1 MALTFL
7 TLHCSMELLAS
18 LFRTRK
24 PRKAK
29 STTPKSEATEKTP
42 KKTPFYRKKKIPA
55 ALKQQVWLTSYGEV
69 FKAKCKT
76 SWCSN
81 TINVWNF
88 ECGHNIP
95 ESKGGPTTIDNL
107 VPICRTCNGS
117 MGNRYS
123 FTEWCETHN
132 PIQTALTP
140 SLAPVNPSPIPYEH
154 RPVTRSMTSS
164 WCVPSFH
171 PRKGKSKIR
180 PDA

>member
-1 MALTFL
+1 
-7 TLHCSMELLAS
+7 MELLAN
-18 LFRTRK
+18 LFRTRQ
-24 PRKAK
+24 PRKARSPKPPKPKTSK
-29 STTPKSEATEKTP
+29 SNEDPP
-42 KKTPFYRKKKIPA
+42 KKSVFYRKKKIPA
-55 ALKQQVWLTSYGEV
+55 ALKQQVWLTSYGEI

-132 PIQTALTP
+132 PIQTALAP
-140 SLAPVNPSPIPYEH
+140 SLTPALPSPVPQVN
-154 RPVTRSMTSS
+154 RPTTRSMTSG

-171 PRKGKSKIR
+171 PQKSKIR

>member
-1 MALTFL
+1 
-7 TLHCSMELLAS
+7 MELLAN
-18 LFRTRK
+18 LFRVRK
-24 PRKAK
+24 PRKARSPKPPKSK
-29 STTPKSEATEKTP
+29 STASSNEDPP
-42 KKTPFYRKKKIPA
+42 KKSVFYRKKKIPA
-55 ALKQQVWLTSYGEV
+55 ALKQQVWLTSYGEI

-132 PIQTALTP
+132 PIQTALAPQLP
-140 SLAPVNPSPIPYEH
+140 SPLAAAPPSPIPYEH
-154 RPVTRSMTSS
+154 RPITRSMTSS

-171 PRKGKSKIR
+171 PRKDKSKIR

>member
-1 MALTFL
+1 
-7 TLHCSMELLAS
+7 MELLAS
-18 LFRTRK
+18 LFGTK
-24 PRKAK
+24 PRK
-29 STTPKSEATEKTP
+29 TRTPKKPKTP
-42 KKTPFYRKKKIPA
+42 KQEEPKSPKLKSSFYRKKKIPA
-55 ALKQQVWLTSYGEV
+55 ALKQQVWLGTYGEV

-81 TINVWNF
+81 VINVWNF

-95 ESKGGPTTIDNL
+95 ESKGGPTTLDNL

-132 PIQTALTP
+132 PIQTALSPTP
-140 SLAPVNPSPIPYEH
+140 LAPIHPTPLPFEH
-154 RPVTRSMTSS
+154 RPVTRSMTSG
-164 WCVPSFH
+164 WCVPSLQ
-171 PRKGKSKIR
+171 RKGKSKIR